1 VETNIIFHFN
11 SSPNLKPFPMAV
23 SHRHTN
29 RHLVR
34 RPLGFTSHIY
44 PAQTTTS
51 IACDSETQ
59 FIELK
64 KMLTSMF
71 LEPQSV
77 SIPGKGTY
85 WGNFVVIKGQQTLIA
100 NETVVAWRNWRCD
113 QGETFRMYLQSS
125 LNILLLTFLQLPQ
138 RLMKVALRILRLFLL
153 GLGRRQVWMSLL
165 LLSSTRSEMIKE
177 RRCCEEKVNSVSS
190 IGVFAHNL
198 HHVIRIHSSPSQVHA
213 RLYRIIMLY

>member
-1 VETNIIFHFN
+1 MRSYITIESIAETNIIFYFN
-11 SSPNLKPFPMAV
+11 SSPNLKPSPMAV

-44 PAQTTTS
+44 PSTTTS
-51 IACDSETQ
+51 TAYDPEIQ
-59 FIELK
+59 FVELK
-64 KMLTSMF
+64 EMLISIL

-85 WGNFVVIKGQQTLIA
+85 WGNWIVIRGQQTLIA

-113 QGETFRMYLQSS
+113 QGETFRMCLQSS
-125 LNILLLTFLQLPQ
+125 LNILLLTSLQRPQ

-165 LLSSTRSEMIKE
+165 LLSSTRSEMI
-177 RRCCEEKVNSVSS
+177 RRL
-190 IGVFAHNL
+190 I
-198 HHVIRIHSSPSQVHA
+198 
-213 RLYRIIMLY
+213 